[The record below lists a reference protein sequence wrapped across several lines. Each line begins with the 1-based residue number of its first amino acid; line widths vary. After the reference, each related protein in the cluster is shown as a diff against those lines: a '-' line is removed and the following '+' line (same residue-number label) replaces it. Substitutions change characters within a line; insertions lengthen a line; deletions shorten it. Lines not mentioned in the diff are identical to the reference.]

1 MLCLCVLA
9 LQVFSQYGEDG
20 ILESIFGC
28 IGTTDRYYVE
38 FGVEVSS
45 TARLG
50 SQHVIS
56 TRGPRLGQAVAKR
69 G

>member
-1 MLCLCVLA
+1 VLA

-45 TARLG
+45 RSGWHA
-50 SQHVIS
+50 QHM
-56 TRGPRLGQAVAKR
+56 LC
-69 G
+69 